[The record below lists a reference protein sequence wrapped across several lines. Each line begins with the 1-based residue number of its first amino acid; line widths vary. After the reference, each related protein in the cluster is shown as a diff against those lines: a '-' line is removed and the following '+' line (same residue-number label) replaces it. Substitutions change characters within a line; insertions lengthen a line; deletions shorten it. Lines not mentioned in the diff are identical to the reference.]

1 MSVWVE
7 IYHNFVWVV
16 NIWSRSTWACELKS
30 FKPQYGLD
38 LLWSRSTWACELKWN
53 LVSSAFHKKCHAPRE
68 RVSWNTSIDYKTH
81 GLTESRSTWSCE
93 LKYEKFPDY
102 VPKVCHAP
110 RERVSWNRWDIFC
123 RFRQFVTLHVSVW
136 VEIKH
141 RSFGNYHNGVT
152 LHVSVWVEIH
162 KRRYLRRSFLSR
174 STWACEL
181 KFVLCYYRKHMD
193 RHAPRERVSW
203 NCQMICLKHELL
215 TSRSTWACELKF
227 TPESDLK
234 MVLCHAPRERVSW
247 NEDYEGI

>member
-1 MSVWVE
+1 MRQSHAPRERVSWNFFVLLILPLNHRHAPRERVSWNDKQIRDITADVVTLHVSVWVE

-68 RVSWNTSIDYKTH
+68 RVSWN
-81 GLTESRSTWSCE
+81 
-93 LKYEKFPDY
+93 
-102 VPKVCHAP
+102 
-110 RERVSWNRWDIFC
+110 
-123 RFRQFVTLHVSVW
+123 
-136 VEIKH
+136 
-141 RSFGNYHNGVT
+141 
-152 LHVSVWVEIH
+152 
-162 KRRYLRRSFLSR
+162 
-174 STWACEL
+174 
-181 KFVLCYYRKHMD
+181 
-193 RHAPRERVSW
+193 
-203 NCQMICLKHELL
+203 CQMICLKHELL